1 MKKLRKVIL
10 VITRQVNQTR
20 LALWSELI
28 GTYKGYVIDDQ
39 CIHVRI
45 DDNVVSF
52 VIGSEEESSLQQI
65 LSDNM
70 LGRKIGIL
78 KTDLIDRPLLIR
90 LIDS

>member
-1 MKKLRKVIL
+1 MM
-10 VITRQVNQTR
+10 TQVSRIQ

-28 GTYKGYVIDDQ
+28 GTYKGFSIDGHSV
-39 CIHVRI
+39 HVRI

-52 VIGSEEESSLQQI
+52 VIGSEEASLLQQI

-70 LGRKIGIL
+70 MGRKIGIL

-90 LIDS
+90 LID